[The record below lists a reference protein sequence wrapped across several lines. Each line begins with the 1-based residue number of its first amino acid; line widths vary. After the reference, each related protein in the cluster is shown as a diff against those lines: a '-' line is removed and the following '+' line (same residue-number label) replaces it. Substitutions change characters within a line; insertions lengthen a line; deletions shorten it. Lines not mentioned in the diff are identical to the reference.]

1 MSKVLSKGFTLV
13 EVMVAMMVLSIGLL
27 GIAKLAFSSVQSNSS
42 AYMRTQASELTQ
54 EIFDAMRANRNQA
67 ALGTYNVAIGAF
79 PGAGTNCSQ
88 AVCTDVL
95 MAAYDVSVW
104 KARLAATF
112 PGGDGSVVTALAV
125 NANNNQEV
133 TVVVTVQW
141 NDAVAQQTFGQGG
154 NQTLSVVAE
163 SVL

>member
-1 MSKVLSKGFTLV
+1 MSKLVSKGFTLV

-42 AYMRTQASELTQ
+42 AYMRTQAAELTQ

-67 ALGTYNVAIGAF
+67 ALGAYNVAIGAF

-95 MAAYDVSVW
+95 MAAYDVSIW
-104 KARLAATF
+104 KARLATAF
-112 PGGDGSVVTALAV
+112 PGGDGSVVTALV
-125 NANNNQEV
+125 ANPNGNQEL
-133 TVVVTVQW
+133 TAVVTVQW
-141 NDAVAQQTFGQGG
+141 NDTVAQQTFGQGG
-154 NQTLSVVAE
+154 NQTLSVAAE